1 MTIYRFY
8 WILLILLVFC
18 VAVIVVI
25 VKFSVSSN
33 PGDPGV
39 KCTLDHPEDTPD
51 VTTHSA
57 HLLPQRLRTTSF
69 AEGTIRYLEGRAYR
83 AHRSAEAM

>member
-1 MTIYRFY
+1 M
-8 WILLILLVFC
+8 
-18 VAVIVVI
+18 
-25 VKFSVSSN
+25 
-33 PGDPGV
+33 
-39 KCTLDHPEDTPD
+39 LDHPEDTPD

-69 AEGTIRYLEGRAYR
+69 AEGTIRYLEGRVYR